1 MADGSYDTLAAVYEW
16 LVPETLLAPAGAA
29 EAFAAVT
36 GELPAGARVLDCA
49 AGTGPLAVGLA
60 LRGFEVTA
68 SDASPEMVERTRAL
82 AAERGVDVPAA
93 VRRWEDLEGGPYDAV
108 LCVGNSLTHAPGR
121 AGRRAALAGMR
132 AVLRERS
139 GDEASGRGSGGMLAV
154 TSRNWERPQAD
165 GEEEVERGGRR
176 ARVRH
181 AWQAGEPPA
190 LEVTVTFDDGT
201 THGERLEHWPFT
213 HGELDDDLRATG
225 FEPAAST
232 WDPDVE
238 RYLVTSR
245 AKSSNA
251 SR

>member
-1 MADGSYDTLAAVYEW
+1 
-16 LVPETLLAPAGAA
+16 
-29 EAFAAVT
+29 
-36 GELPAGARVLDCA
+36 
-49 AGTGPLAVGLA
+49 
-60 LRGFEVTA
+60 
-68 SDASPEMVERTRAL
+68 
-82 AAERGVDVPAA
+82 
-93 VRRWEDLEGGPYDAV
+93 
-108 LCVGNSLTHAPGR
+108 VGNSLTHAPGR

-132 AVLRERS
+132 AVLRASES
-139 GDEASGRGSGGMLAV
+139 GDEASGRGSALLAV
-154 TSRNWERPQAD
+154 TSRNWERPQAG

-181 AWQAGEPPA
+181 DWHAGEPPV

-201 THGERLEHWPFT
+201 THGERLEHWPFS
-213 HGELDDDLRATG
+213 HGELDDDLRAAG

-232 WDPDVE
+232 WDPEVE